1 MQTSGMQTLHGNIPP
16 HHVDP
21 QNFLKEPMSAFFDL
35 KISVVQLK

>member
-1 MQTSGMQTLHGNIPP
+1 MQTLHANIPP

-21 QNFLKEPMSAFFDL
+21 QNLLKEPMSAFFDL